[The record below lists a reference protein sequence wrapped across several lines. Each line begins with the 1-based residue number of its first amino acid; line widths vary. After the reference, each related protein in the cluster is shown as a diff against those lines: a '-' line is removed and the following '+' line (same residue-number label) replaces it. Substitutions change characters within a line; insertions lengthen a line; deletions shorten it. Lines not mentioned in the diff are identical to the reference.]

1 MADILEPTQSS
12 PRAIRWTRED
22 CARLEEAGVL
32 VGPYELIEGSINR
45 MGQNMPHAD
54 LVSIIVEW
62 LFEVFGRK
70 YVVTQASID
79 VRPEDNPTNEPM
91 PDALVL
97 NRPTR
102 EFKDRPKPADIR
114 LLVEVADSTLGYDL
128 KTKAA
133 LYARAEILE
142 FWVIGV
148 AEHTI
153 HVHRDPR
160 DGRYQDTRVLSG
172 TDLLSSLAAP
182 DVAVEVGTLLS
193 GDL

>member
-1 MADILEPTQSS
+1 MADILEPPQPS

-22 CARLEEAGVL
+22 CAKLEEAGVL

-54 LVSIIVEW
+54 FVMVILDWLVK
-62 LFEVFGRK
+62 LFGRK

-91 PDALVL
+91 PDCLVL
-97 NRPTR
+97 SRPAR
-102 EFKDRPKPADIR
+102 EFKERPRPEDIR
-114 LLVEVADSTLGYDL
+114 LLVEVADSTLDYDL
-128 KTKAA
+128 MTKSA
-133 LYARAEILE
+133 LYARAAIVE
-142 FWVIGV
+142 FWVVSV
-148 AEHTI
+148 AEQTI

-160 DGRYQDTRVLSG
+160 EGRYQDISVLSG
-172 TDLLSSLAAP
+172 SDLIASLAAP
-182 DVAVEVGTLLS
+182 TDAVEVGTLLS